1 MNRMLAG
8 RYRIIS
14 QLGMGGMG
22 ITYRAWDSQRDVPIV
37 IKMPR
42 PELTDADSLRRFA
55 REIDAMVTLRHDH
68 IVPVLDHGEDGG
80 VPFVVLRFLPG
91 GSLADQRRLKPDGSI
106 MPTPPGFL
114 RLWLPAIAD
123 AIDFI
128 HRQGVVHRDVK
139 PRNIFFDGF
148 WNAFLGDFGI
158 AKVLDDSGGLVKEQT
173 LTAATFAMGTQEY
186 MAPELFLKT
195 QGVKETGQ
203 VDQYALAVTAY
214 EMLAGVRP
222 FTGAKAHIAVEHLQ
236 MKPPSLRG
244 AGLGLP
250 ASLCEAIARAL
261 EKKPANRFPTC
272 AAFAAAA
279 IAEVPALDQEP
290 GVARLLCPKCGMVL
304 RIPVMSGGKS
314 GACPTCKSVMRI
326 APDLGAL
333 WLSSET
339 AEEDTDD
346 AQESGGTF
354 AFEEDLAEAASSS
367 RAGGTGGG
375 WQAWWGSH
383 NPFDSDRK
391 RYASMILPVITAFA
405 TAAVTYEAW
414 SVYHQGRIERLER
427 DHAAEA
433 AAVDRKL
440 SQADAE
446 IGRLRTARD
455 DLQESLAE
463 MEQAF
468 ASASFD
474 DVTSITPATARSLV
488 RFKPGALRLDGLTSL
503 SAETAAV
510 LARHTGVLSLNGLTR
525 LSDDAAASLTR
536 HKGPVLLQG
545 LLTAS
550 PGAVRALK
558 ANADVQLPAT
568 FR

>member
-8 RYRIIS
+8 RYRLIS

-22 ITYRAWDSQRDVPIV
+22 ITYRAWDGRRDVPIV

-55 REIDAMVTLRHDH
+55 REIDTMVTLRHKH

-80 VPFVVLRFLPG
+80 VPFVALRFLPG
-91 GSLADQRRLKPDGSI
+91 GSLADHRRSKPDGST

-114 RLWLPAIAD
+114 RQWLPAIAD

-128 HRQGVVHRDVK
+128 HRHGVVHRDVK

-158 AKVLDDSGGLVKEQT
+158 AKVLDDSGGLAREQT

-203 VDQYALAVTAY
+203 IDQYALAVTVY

-222 FTGAKAHIAVEHLQ
+222 FTGATAHIAVEHLQ
-236 MKPPSLRG
+236 MKPPSLRA

-250 ASLCEAIARAL
+250 ESLCTAIERAL

-272 AAFAAAA
+272 AAFAAAV
-279 IAEVPALDQEP
+279 IADVPELDQEP

-304 RIPVMSGGKS
+304 RIPVMSGGRS
-314 GACPTCKSVMRI
+314 GACPACKSVMRI

-339 AEEDTDD
+339 AAEGTADE
-346 AQESGGTF
+346 QETGGAV
-354 AFEEDLAEAASSS
+354 AFEEDLAAAQGASG
-367 RAGGTGGG
+367 AGTGGG
-375 WQAWWGSH
+375 WVSWWGGRD
-383 NPFDSDRK
+383 PLDTDRS
-391 RYASMILPVITAFA
+391 RYSGIILPVITAVA
-405 TAAVTYEAW
+405 AAAVTYEAG
-414 SVYHQGRIERLER
+414 SVFHQGRIDRLAR
-427 DHAAEA
+427 DHSVEIA
-433 AAVDRKL
+433 AAARRL

-446 IGRLRTARD
+446 IGRLQDARD
-455 DLQESLAE
+455 DLQERLAG
-463 MEQAF
+463 METVLA
-468 ASASFD
+468 AASFAEL
-474 DVTSITPATARSLV
+474 TSITPATARSLV
-488 RFKPGALRLDGLTSL
+488 RFKSGQLRLDGLTSL

-510 LARHTGVLSLNGLTR
+510 LARHVGELSLNGLTS
-525 LSDDAAASLTR
+525 LSDDAAANLAR
-536 HKGPVLLQG
+536 HKGSVLLQG
-545 LLTAS
+545 LVTAS
-550 PGAVRALK
+550 PKAVRTLS
-558 ANADVQLPAT
+558 ANADVKIPAKL
-568 FR
+568 R

>member
-8 RYRIIS
+8 RYRLIS

-22 ITYRAWDSQRDVPIV
+22 VTYRAWDGQRDVPIV

-55 REIDAMVTLRHDH
+55 REIDTMVTLRHKH

-80 VPFVVLRFLPG
+80 VPFVALRFLPG
-91 GSLADQRRLKPDGSI
+91 GSLADHRRLKPDGST

-114 RLWLPAIAD
+114 RQWLPAIAD

-158 AKVLDDSGGLVKEQT
+158 AKVLDDSGGLAREQT

-203 VDQYALAVTAY
+203 IDQYALAVTVY

-222 FTGAKAHIAVEHLQ
+222 FTGSKAHIAVEHLQ
-236 MKPPSLRG
+236 MKPPSLRT

-250 ASLCEAIARAL
+250 ESLCAAIERAL
-261 EKKPANRFPTC
+261 EKKPENRFPTC

-279 IAEVPALDQEP
+279 IADVPELDQEP

-304 RIPVMSGGKS
+304 RIPVMSGGRS

-339 AEEDTDD
+339 AEEDTT
-346 AQESGGTF
+346 EEHENGGTV
-354 AFEEDLAEAASSS
+354 AFEEDLAAPQAS
-367 RAGGTGGG
+367 AGPRGG
-375 WQAWWGSH
+375 WMSWWGAR
-383 NPFDSDRK
+383 NPLDSDRS
-391 RYASMILPVITAFA
+391 RYSSVILPVITAVA
-405 TAAVTYEAW
+405 TAAVTYEAG
-414 SVYHQGRIERLER
+414 SVFNQGRIDRIERER
-427 DHAAEA
+427 SVEIAAAE
-433 AAVDRKL
+433 RKL

-446 IGRLRTARD
+446 IGRLRAARD
-455 DLQESLAE
+455 DLQASLAE
-463 MEQAF
+463 MEEAF
-468 ASASFD
+468 AAASFD
-474 DVTSITPATARSLV
+474 DLTSITPATARSLV
-488 RFKPGALRLDGLTSL
+488 RLKAGTLRLDGLTAL

-510 LARHTGVLSLNGLTR
+510 LARHSGVLSLNGLTR
-525 LSDDAAASLTR
+525 LSDDAAASLAR

-550 PGAVRALK
+550 PEAVRTLSTNPDARI
-558 ANADVQLPAT
+558 PAKL
-568 FR
+568 R